1 MRDTRKAA
9 KAKNN
14 SRRSKQAKK
23 GQGSKPTKKIELDT
37 FGKWLDKQ
45 KEHELEKGTFR
56 SFTEGTMPSDTTQ
69 EWLSKQSISESTLKV
84 EVEMPASTTE
94 AWLRKQVSD
103 RISSEEKAAA
113 VEAPQE
119 AAPAPPTA

>member
-1 MRDTRKAA
+1 MRDTRKTA
-9 KAKNN
+9 KAKKN
-14 SRRSKQAKK
+14 SRQSKQAKK
-23 GQGSKPTKKIELDT
+23 GQGSKPSKKIELDT

-69 EWLSKQSISESTLKV
+69 EWLSKQSVSDSSLKV

-103 RISSEEKAAA
+103 RISRDEKAAA

-119 AAPAPPTA
+119 AAPAPAS